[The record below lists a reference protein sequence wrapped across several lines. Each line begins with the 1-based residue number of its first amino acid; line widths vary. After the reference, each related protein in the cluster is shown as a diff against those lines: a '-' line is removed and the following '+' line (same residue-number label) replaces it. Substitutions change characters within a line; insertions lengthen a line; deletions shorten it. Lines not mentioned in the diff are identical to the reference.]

1 MEKLELIKA
10 QESDKDFLFKLR
22 KATMV
27 EHLEEMGIF
36 LSDEEHLSR
45 IDFQYDN
52 AYVILKSNQRAGV
65 LKYIETEH
73 AIEILQIQ
81 VLPEYQGHG
90 IGKYVIKDI
99 IETAKASNKDMVL
112 KVLKENPARY
122 LYERMGFDTVD
133 EDKYE
138 FHMQLTSNKT

>member
-10 QESDKDFLFKLR
+10 KESDKDFLFNLR
-22 KATMV
+22 MATMV
-27 EHLEEMGIF
+27 EHLQKMGIF

-45 IDFQYDN
+45 IDFQYDS

-65 LKYIETEH
+65 LKYIETGH

-90 IGKYVIKDI
+90 IGKYVIKDL
-99 IETAKASNKDMVL
+99 IETAKASNKNMIL
-112 KVLKENPARY
+112 KVLKENPAKY
-122 LYERMGFDTVD
+122 LYERMGFKTVD
-133 EDKYE
+133 EDKHE
-138 FHMQLTSNKT
+138 FHMKLVPSKA

>member
-1 MEKLELIKA
+1 
-10 QESDKDFLFKLR
+10 
-22 KATMV
+22 MV

-90 IGKYVIKDI
+90 IGKYVIKDL

-122 LYERMGFDTVD
+122 LYERMGFKTVD

-138 FHMQLTSNKT
+138 FHMQLASNKG

>member
-22 KATMV
+22 KVTMV

-122 LYERMGFDTVD
+122 LYERMGFKTVD